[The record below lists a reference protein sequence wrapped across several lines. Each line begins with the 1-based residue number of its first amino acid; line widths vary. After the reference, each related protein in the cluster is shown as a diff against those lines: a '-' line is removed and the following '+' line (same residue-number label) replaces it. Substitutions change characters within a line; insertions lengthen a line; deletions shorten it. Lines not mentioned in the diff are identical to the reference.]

1 MLRFSLLLFRWLLF
15 RCLLCSQLFTLNVR
29 AEPAAEQVIPL
40 GEFSKASLA
49 NWETVTFEGETQYRW
64 QELDG
69 ETVLQAKSQAS
80 ASGYLI
86 KQSID
91 LEKFPYLNWRWRVEK
106 ALPVLAE
113 TQKAGDDYAARI
125 YVIVS
130 GRWFF
135 WQTKALNYVWSSR
148 PVKGQQWRN
157 AYAPDNARM
166 LAVRDSTDNI
176 NTWYQEKQNVLTDLQ
191 AWLGEDVDQI
201 DGLAIMSDSDDS
213 QQQAI
218 VYYGD
223 IYFSAE

>member
-1 MLRFSLLLFRWLLF
+1 MLRFSLLLFWWLL
-15 RCLLCSQLFTLNVR
+15 CTQLLALNVR

-40 GEFSKASLA
+40 GAFSKATLA
-49 NWETVTFEGETQYRW
+49 NWESISFEGETHYRW

-69 ETVLQAKSQAS
+69 TTVLQAQSQAS

-86 KQSID
+86 EQTID
-91 LEKFPYLNWRWRVEK
+91 LEKYPYLNWRWRIEK
-106 ALPVLAE
+106 ALPELAE

-148 PVKGQQWRN
+148 PMKGQHWPN

-166 LAVRDSTDNI
+166 LAVRDSTDELHV
-176 NTWYQEKQNVLTDLQ
+176 WYQEKRNVLRDLQ
-191 AWLGEDVDQI
+191 AWLGEDVEKI

-223 IYFSAE
+223 IYFSRE